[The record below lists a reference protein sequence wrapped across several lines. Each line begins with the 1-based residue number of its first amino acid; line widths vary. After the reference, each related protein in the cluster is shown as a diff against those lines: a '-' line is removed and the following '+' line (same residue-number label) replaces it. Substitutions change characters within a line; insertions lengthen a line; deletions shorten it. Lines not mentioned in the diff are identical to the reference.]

1 MTQVSYYISVNRG
14 YNFLGFAIGVFIQ
27 LPIIYQLIFF
37 YEANTQQYS
46 IILFGIPIAAAIF
59 QGIITLNYAKTL
71 AEKEQLRSISIQ
83 QYSLSAFVTS
93 LLFYV
98 VYFGLVP
105 ALLRLFNILDSIP
118 FVFRA
123 GFFEIAAQIIIYS
136 TIWYVTKRN

>member
-71 AEKEQLRSISIQ
+71 AEKEQVRSISIQ

-136 TIWYVTKRN
+136 TIWYVTKRK

>member
-71 AEKEQLRSISIQ
+71 AEKEQVRSISIQ
-83 QYSLSAFVTS
+83 QYSFSAFVTS

-105 ALLRLFNILDSIP
+105 ALLRLFNVLDNIP

-136 TIWYVTKRN
+136 TIWYATKRN

>member
-46 IILFGIPIAAAIF
+46 IILFGIPIATAIF

-71 AEKEQLRSISIQ
+71 AEKEQVRSISIQ
-83 QYSLSAFVTS
+83 QYSFSAFVTS

-105 ALLRLFNILDSIP
+105 ALLRLFNVLDNIP

>member
-71 AEKEQLRSISIQ
+71 AEKEQVRSISIQ
-83 QYSLSAFVTS
+83 QYSFSAFVTS

-105 ALLRLFNILDSIP
+105 ALLRLFNVLDNIP

-136 TIWYVTKRN
+136 TIWYTTKRN

>member
-27 LPIIYQLIFF
+27 LPIIYQLIFV
-37 YEANTQQYS
+37 YDANTQQYS

-59 QGIITLNYAKTL
+59 QGIITLNYAKSL
-71 AEKEQLRSISIQ
+71 AEKEQVRSISIQ
-83 QYSLSAFVTS
+83 QYSFSAFVTS

-136 TIWYVTKRN
+136 TIWYATKRN

>member
-59 QGIITLNYAKTL
+59 QGIITLNYAKSL
-71 AEKEQLRSISIQ
+71 AEKEQVRSISIQ
-83 QYSLSAFVTS
+83 QYSFSAFVTS

>member
-1 MTQVSYYISVNRG
+1 MTQVSYIISVNRG